1 MYEGQLT
8 PRGAKKAMTL
18 DRAFDHQPW
27 IYNRNTSDR
36 FDGDTVLHD
45 KAKAKLLKK
54 KLRQLRRSAVKRDS
68 SQTLTGMQKSSAYRS
83 GSISASRTNASR

>member
-1 MYEGQLT
+1 MFEGQLT

-27 IYNRNTSDR
+27 IYNRNTCDR

-45 KAKAKLLKK
+45 KAKNKLLKK
-54 KLRQLRRSAVKRDS
+54 KLR
-68 SQTLTGMQKSSAYRS
+68 
-83 GSISASRTNASR
+83 